1 MSIKTSG
8 EEWVRKGPTQAIAV
22 IAAVGL
28 IVGGVIGLGVGF
40 KLEQSRTKSSVHK
53 LQQELTKQKSAK
65 TGVVVGALGQRV
77 GKVSATSGTSITVAT
92 KKRGAQTVE
101 TSATTVFENAVS
113 GTIADV
119 HSGQRI
125 LVVPGGAEIIVLS
138 ANSKL
143 GRVVTKVTNA
153 SIKIAKGNG
162 FPEGNIKTTDVHRVE
177 TVKPA
182 KISDMTIGKE
192 LLVGGRAK
200 DAKTFTAIEV
210 ILLPDGSGFAN

>member
-1 MSIKTSG
+1 MSIKTSA

-28 IVGGVIGLGVGF
+28 IVGGLIGLGVGF
-40 KLEQSRTKSSVHK
+40 KVEQSRTKSDVNK
-53 LQQELTKQKSAK
+53 LRRELTSKKSSK

-77 GKVSATSGTSITVAT
+77 GKVTTTSGTTLTVAT
-92 KKRGAQTVE
+92 KKRGPQTVE
-101 TSATTVFENAVS
+101 TSATTLFENAVS

-119 HSGQRI
+119 HSGRRI

-143 GRVVTKVTNA
+143 GRVVTKVTSA

-162 FPEGNIKTTDVHRVE
+162 FPAGSIKTSDVHRVE
-177 TVKPA
+177 TVTPA
-182 KISDMTIGKE
+182 KFSDMTTGKE
-192 LLVGGRAK
+192 VLVGGRAK

-210 ILLPDGSGFAN
+210 ILLPSGSGFAN